1 MAPLA
6 DFILA
11 YVPLPE
17 LPHHLR
23 LYVNGKTP
31 MSTPQEVFPALAAY
45 LVIIFSTQAFM
56 KDRAPMKLQH
66 LFQAHNIF
74 LCSGSLLL
82 MTLILEAVIPM
93 VWQHGVW
100 WGMCNISMWSDV
112 SPLTRRLHTRT
123 RVAHR
128 DSRCVAPRVLLHGQL
143 LLQVPRAFGHCIP
156 CFEEEAAWYVN
167 HPGLRAETDRSG
179 QLSFMCSTTL
189 RPLCC
194 AILSLM
200 AGPAWLVTV
209 HFTSIY
215 AH

>member
-31 MSTPQEVFPALAAY
+31 MSTPQEVFPALVAY

-56 KDRAPMKLQH
+56 KDRAPMKLQY

-74 LCSGSLLL
+74 LSSGSLVL

-93 VWQHGVW
+93 VWKNGLW
-100 WGMCNISMWSDV
+100 WGMCNVNMWTDV
-112 SPLTRRLHTRT
+112 S
-123 RVAHR
+123 V
-128 DSRCVAPRVLLHGQL
+128 
-143 LLQVPRAFGHCIP
+143 
-156 CFEEEAAWYVN
+156 
-167 HPGLRAETDRSG
+167 
-179 QLSFMCSTTL
+179 
-189 RPLCC
+189 
-194 AILSLM
+194 
-200 AGPAWLVTV
+200 
-209 HFTSIY
+209 
-215 AH
+215 